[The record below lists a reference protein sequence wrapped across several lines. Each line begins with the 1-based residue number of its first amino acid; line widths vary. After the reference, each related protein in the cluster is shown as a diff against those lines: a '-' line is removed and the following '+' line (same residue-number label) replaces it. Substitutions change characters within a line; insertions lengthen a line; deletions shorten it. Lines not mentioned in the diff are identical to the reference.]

1 MSIKMALVGNPN
13 CGKTTMFNAMTGANQ
28 YVGNWPGVTVE
39 KKEGK
44 LKGYSDVV
52 VTDLPGIYSLS
63 PYTLEEVV
71 SRNYLIN
78 ERPDAILNLVDATN
92 LERNLYLT
100 TQVLEMGIPVVVA
113 LNMMDLVR
121 KNGDQINAVKLS
133 EKLGCP
139 VVEVSA
145 LKGTGLKELYAKAV
159 EMAGAL
165 AVTALTVSD
174 MTVMVGLGRETIAK
188 MDDFS
193 GLLLP
198 AMAALTA
205 ATGGVSGA
213 AVRQGATVLC
223 SSLLIRGI
231 DGLLVPLLYAYI
243 AACCAHAAL
252 GSDGLKKLAALIKG
266 TIVFLLT
273 AGLLAFVGY
282 LTASGAIAGSA
293 DAAAVKAAKMTISR
307 AIPVVGGILSDA
319 AETVLAGAG
328 VLRGT
333 VGVVGMLVVLA
344 ICLTPFLQLALHY
357 LTYKGAAALTGTV
370 AGPRLSGLMDSLGGA
385 FGLIL
390 GMTGSCALVLL
401 FSIVSAVSAV
411 MG

>member
-1 MSIKMALVGNPN
+1 MRRLALAVLLLLPLLVLP
-13 CGKTTMFNAMTGANQ
+13 CAGAEVPSFPQ
-28 YVGNWPGVTVE
+28 VDE
-39 KKEGK
+39 
-44 LKGYSDVV
+44 L
-52 VTDLPGIYSLS
+52 
-63 PYTLEEVV
+63 LEEAEGYGVEETDGLEAGA
-71 SRNYLIN
+71 RNILSAAGAQLDGLI
-78 ERPDAILNLVDATN
+78 RRSLRL
-92 LERNLYLT
+92 
-100 TQVLEMGIPVVVA
+100 
-113 LNMMDLVR
+113 
-121 KNGDQINAVKLS
+121 
-133 EKLGCP
+133 
-139 VVEVSA
+139 
-145 LKGTGLKELYAKAV
+145 GLKLMAVVLLCGLAEGACLEGRSGGLQAV
-159 EMAGAL
+159 ELAGAL

-174 MTVMVGLGRETIAK
+174 MTVMVGLGRETI
-188 MDDFS
+188 
-193 GLLLP
+193 

-282 LTASGAIAGSA
+282 LTDSGAIAGSA

>member
-1 MSIKMALVGNPN
+1 MRRLALAV
-13 CGKTTMFNAMTGANQ
+13 F
-28 YVGNWPGVTVE
+28 
-39 KKEGK
+39 
-44 LKGYSDVV
+44 LL
-52 VTDLPGIYSLS
+52 LPLFLLPCAGTEVLS
-63 PYTLEEVV
+63 FPQVDELLEEAEEYGVEETDGLEAGA
-71 SRNYLIN
+71 RNILSAAGAQLDRLI
-78 ERPDAILNLVDATN
+78 RRSLRL
-92 LERNLYLT
+92 
-100 TQVLEMGIPVVVA
+100 
-113 LNMMDLVR
+113 
-121 KNGDQINAVKLS
+121 
-133 EKLGCP
+133 
-139 VVEVSA
+139 
-145 LKGTGLKELYAKAV
+145 GLKLMAVVLLCGLVEGACLESRSGGLQAV
-159 EMAGAL
+159 ELAGAL

-188 MDDFS
+188 MDDFA

-344 ICLTPFLQLALHY
+344 ICLTPFY
-357 LTYKGAAALTGTV
+357 SW
-370 AGPRLSGLMDSLGGA
+370 LST
-385 FGLIL
+385 I
-390 GMTGSCALVLL
+390 
-401 FSIVSAVSAV
+401 
-411 MG
+411 

>member
-1 MSIKMALVGNPN
+1 MRRLILALLLLLPLLAVP
-13 CGKTTMFNAMTGANQ
+13 CSGAEVPSFPQ
-28 YVGNWPGVTVE
+28 VDE
-39 KKEGK
+39 
-44 LKGYSDVV
+44 L
-52 VTDLPGIYSLS
+52 
-63 PYTLEEVV
+63 LEEAEGYGVEGTDGLEAGAR
-71 SRNYLIN
+71 SILSAAGAQLDGLI
-78 ERPDAILNLVDATN
+78 RRSLRL
-92 LERNLYLT
+92 
-100 TQVLEMGIPVVVA
+100 
-113 LNMMDLVR
+113 
-121 KNGDQINAVKLS
+121 
-133 EKLGCP
+133 
-139 VVEVSA
+139 
-145 LKGTGLKELYAKAV
+145 GLKLMAVVLLCGLAEGACLEGRSGGLQAV

-231 DGLLVPLLYAYI
+231 DGLLVPMLYAYI

-252 GSDGLKKLAALIKG
+252 GSDGLKKLAALLKG

-344 ICLTPFLQLALHY
+344 ICLTPFLQLTLHY

-370 AGPRLSGLMDSLGGA
+370 AGPRLSGLMDNLGGA
-385 FGLIL
+385 LGLIL

>member
-1 MSIKMALVGNPN
+1 MRRLILALLLLLPLLAVP
-13 CGKTTMFNAMTGANQ
+13 CSGAEVPSFPQ
-28 YVGNWPGVTVE
+28 VDE
-39 KKEGK
+39 
-44 LKGYSDVV
+44 L
-52 VTDLPGIYSLS
+52 
-63 PYTLEEVV
+63 LEEAEGYGVEGTDGLEAGAR
-71 SRNYLIN
+71 SILSAAGAQLDGLI
-78 ERPDAILNLVDATN
+78 RRSLRL
-92 LERNLYLT
+92 
-100 TQVLEMGIPVVVA
+100 
-113 LNMMDLVR
+113 
-121 KNGDQINAVKLS
+121 
-133 EKLGCP
+133 
-139 VVEVSA
+139 
-145 LKGTGLKELYAKAV
+145 GLKLMAVVLLCGLAEGACLEGRSGGLQAV

-198 AMAALTA
+198 AMATLTA

-273 AGLLAFVGY
+273 AGLLVFVGY

-357 LTYKGAAALTGTV
+357 LTYKGAVALTGTV
-370 AGPRLSGLMDSLGGA
+370 AGPRLSGLMDNLGGA

>member
-1 MSIKMALVGNPN
+1 MRRLILALLLLLPLLAVP
-13 CGKTTMFNAMTGANQ
+13 CSGAEVPSFPQ
-28 YVGNWPGVTVE
+28 VDE
-39 KKEGK
+39 
-44 LKGYSDVV
+44 L
-52 VTDLPGIYSLS
+52 
-63 PYTLEEVV
+63 LEEAEGYGVEGTDGLEAGAR
-71 SRNYLIN
+71 SILSAAGAQLDGLI
-78 ERPDAILNLVDATN
+78 RRSLRL
-92 LERNLYLT
+92 
-100 TQVLEMGIPVVVA
+100 
-113 LNMMDLVR
+113 
-121 KNGDQINAVKLS
+121 
-133 EKLGCP
+133 
-139 VVEVSA
+139 
-145 LKGTGLKELYAKAV
+145 GLKLMAVVLLCGLAEGACLEGRSGGLQAV

-198 AMAALTA
+198 AMATLTA

-273 AGLLAFVGY
+273 AGLLVFVGY

-307 AIPVVGGILSDA
+307 AIPVV

-370 AGPRLSGLMDSLGGA
+370 AGPRLSGLMDNLGGA

>member
-1 MSIKMALVGNPN
+1 MRRLILALLLLLPLLAVP
-13 CGKTTMFNAMTGANQ
+13 CSGAEVPSFPQ
-28 YVGNWPGVTVE
+28 VDE
-39 KKEGK
+39 
-44 LKGYSDVV
+44 L
-52 VTDLPGIYSLS
+52 
-63 PYTLEEVV
+63 LEEAEGYGVEGTDGLEAGAR
-71 SRNYLIN
+71 SILSAAGAQLDGLI
-78 ERPDAILNLVDATN
+78 RRSLRL
-92 LERNLYLT
+92 
-100 TQVLEMGIPVVVA
+100 
-113 LNMMDLVR
+113 
-121 KNGDQINAVKLS
+121 
-133 EKLGCP
+133 
-139 VVEVSA
+139 
-145 LKGTGLKELYAKAV
+145 GLKLMAVVLLCGLAEGACLEGRSGGLQAV

-198 AMAALTA
+198 AMATLTA

-273 AGLLAFVGY
+273 AGLLVFVGY

-293 DAAAVKAAKMTISR
+293 DAEAAKMTISR

-370 AGPRLSGLMDSLGGA
+370 AGPRLSGLMDNLGGA

>member
-1 MSIKMALVGNPN
+1 MRRLALAV
-13 CGKTTMFNAMTGANQ
+13 F
-28 YVGNWPGVTVE
+28 
-39 KKEGK
+39 
-44 LKGYSDVV
+44 LL
-52 VTDLPGIYSLS
+52 LPLFLLPCAGTEVLS
-63 PYTLEEVV
+63 FPQVDELLEEAEEYGVEETDGLEAGA
-71 SRNYLIN
+71 RNILSAAGAQLDRLI
-78 ERPDAILNLVDATN
+78 RRSLRL
-92 LERNLYLT
+92 
-100 TQVLEMGIPVVVA
+100 
-113 LNMMDLVR
+113 
-121 KNGDQINAVKLS
+121 
-133 EKLGCP
+133 
-139 VVEVSA
+139 
-145 LKGTGLKELYAKAV
+145 GLKLMAVVLLCGLVEGACLESRSGGLQAV
-159 EMAGAL
+159 ELAGAL

-188 MDDFS
+188 MDDFA

-293 DAAAVKAAKMTISR
+293 DADHLTGDPCGGRHFVRCGGDSAGRSR
-307 AIPVVGGILSDA
+307 GPSGNSWGGRNA
-319 AETVLAGAG
+319 GGAG
-328 VLRGT
+328 YL
-333 VGVVGMLVVLA
+333 
-344 ICLTPFLQLALHY
+344 PDALF
-357 LTYKGAAALTGTV
+357 T
-370 AGPRLSGLMDSLGGA
+370 AGSPLYD
-385 FGLIL
+385 
-390 GMTGSCALVLL
+390 V
-401 FSIVSAVSAV
+401 
-411 MG
+411 

>member
-1 MSIKMALVGNPN
+1 MRRLILALLLLLPLLAVP
-13 CGKTTMFNAMTGANQ
+13 CSGAEVPSFPQ
-28 YVGNWPGVTVE
+28 VDE
-39 KKEGK
+39 
-44 LKGYSDVV
+44 L
-52 VTDLPGIYSLS
+52 
-63 PYTLEEVV
+63 LEEAEGYGVEGTDGLEAGAR
-71 SRNYLIN
+71 SILSAAGAQLDGLI
-78 ERPDAILNLVDATN
+78 RRSLRL
-92 LERNLYLT
+92 
-100 TQVLEMGIPVVVA
+100 
-113 LNMMDLVR
+113 
-121 KNGDQINAVKLS
+121 
-133 EKLGCP
+133 
-139 VVEVSA
+139 
-145 LKGTGLKELYAKAV
+145 GLKLMAVVLLCGLAEGACLEGRSGGLQAV

-198 AMAALTA
+198 AMATLTA

-273 AGLLAFVGY
+273 AGLLVFVGY

-328 VLRGT
+328 ILRNA
-333 VGVVGMLVVLA
+333 VGVFGMLAVLCMCVA
-344 ICLTPFLQLALHY
+344 PFLQLGIHY
-357 LTYKGAAALTGTV
+357 LAYKITAALSATV
-370 AGPRLSGLMDSLGGA
+370 SAGRIAGLIDAISSA
-385 FGLIL
+385 FGLVL
-390 GMTGSCALVLL
+390 GMTGASALLL
-401 FSIVSAVSAV
+401 LVSMVSAITAV
-411 MG
+411 TG

>member
-1 MSIKMALVGNPN
+1 MRRLILALLLLLPLLAVP
-13 CGKTTMFNAMTGANQ
+13 CSGAEVPSFPQ
-28 YVGNWPGVTVE
+28 VDE
-39 KKEGK
+39 
-44 LKGYSDVV
+44 L
-52 VTDLPGIYSLS
+52 
-63 PYTLEEVV
+63 LEEAEGYGVEGTDGLEAGAR
-71 SRNYLIN
+71 SILSAAGAQLDGLI
-78 ERPDAILNLVDATN
+78 RRSLRL
-92 LERNLYLT
+92 
-100 TQVLEMGIPVVVA
+100 
-113 LNMMDLVR
+113 
-121 KNGDQINAVKLS
+121 
-133 EKLGCP
+133 
-139 VVEVSA
+139 
-145 LKGTGLKELYAKAV
+145 GLKLMAVVLLCGLAEGACLEGRSGGLQAV

-198 AMAALTA
+198 AMATLTA

-273 AGLLAFVGY
+273 AGLLVFVGY

-307 AIPVVGGILSDA
+307 MPRRRRCWPERESC
-319 AETVLAGAG
+319 GALWG
-328 VLRGT
+328 WWGCWWYWPSV
-333 VGVVGMLVVLA
+333 
-344 ICLTPFLQLALHY
+344 
-357 LTYKGAAALTGTV
+357 
-370 AGPRLSGLMDSLGGA
+370 
-385 FGLIL
+385 
-390 GMTGSCALVLL
+390 
-401 FSIVSAVSAV
+401 
-411 MG
+411 